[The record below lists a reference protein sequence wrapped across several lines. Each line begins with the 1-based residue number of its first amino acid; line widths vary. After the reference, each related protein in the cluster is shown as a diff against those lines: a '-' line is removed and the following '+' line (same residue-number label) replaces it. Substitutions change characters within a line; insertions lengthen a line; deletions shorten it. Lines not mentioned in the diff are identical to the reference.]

1 MVPKRFVYCYHIRQ
15 KVKSRL
21 ATANV
26 KEICHASGV
35 LDREAKTIR
44 LNRPHNHEADVEMLS
59 FLRIRSKI
67 LRETVRTPFTPLKE
81 VYKNATYGE
90 ERADLVGY
98 DSIYR

>member
-1 MVPKRFVYCYHIRQ
+1 MSIVPKRFVYCYHY
-15 KVKSRL
+15 KPSRL

-26 KEICHASGV
+26 KEICRASGV

-44 LNRPHNHEADVEMLS
+44 LNRPHNHEPDVEMLS

-67 LRETVRTPFTPLKE
+67 LHETVRTPFTPLKE

-90 ERADLVGY
+90 ERAHLVGY